1 MKKSQWR
8 TVGVAALGILSALG
22 GLAICARWP
31 AANAAY
37 PAFCGAIGFC
47 VGAVAAKSAS
57 QHRADAE
64 ASVEAQK

>member
-1 MKKSQWR
+1 MNHPFR
-8 TVGVAALGILSALG
+8 TVFVAALGILSALA

-57 QHRADAE
+57 QHKANAAAGME
-64 ASVEAQK
+64 PPK